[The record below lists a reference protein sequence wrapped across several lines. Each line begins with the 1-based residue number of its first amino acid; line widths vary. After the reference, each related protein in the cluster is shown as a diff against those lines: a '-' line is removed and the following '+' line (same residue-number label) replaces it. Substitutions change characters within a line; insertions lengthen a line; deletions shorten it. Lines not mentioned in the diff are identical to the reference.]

1 MKKSVPDLSVIV
13 HLTILKR
20 DEAEIRIQHY
30 NISKKCKENYD
41 ETIGCELAAALLQ
54 LQKEKDNAAGRV
66 ARSSCCYE

>member
-20 DEAEIRIQHY
+20 NEAEIRIQHY

-41 ETIGCELAAALLQ
+41 ETIRLRACSGFTAIA
-54 LQKEKDNAAGRV
+54 KRKR
-66 ARSSCCYE
+66 